1 MAPAAS
7 SPFRDATPTR
17 PMSDDAAGGGQV
29 ILAFD
34 EGTTS
39 ARTIAVDR
47 AGNVVAVAQ
56 REFEQRY
63 PAPGDVRHDA
73 DAIWDAQLATAREV
87 IAAVGGV
94 ERINAIGITNQR
106 ETAVVWDR
114 STGRP
119 VADAI
124 VWQSR
129 VTAPFCEELRAAGH
143 EALVRERTGLPIDAY
158 FSGPKFRQV
167 LVEDPALRPRA
178 ERGELAAGT
187 VESFLIW
194 RLTGGR
200 AHLTDVSNASRT
212 LLFDIHRGAWDDDLV
227 RLMEVPPAL
236 LPEVRSSSEVYA
248 ETDPAIFGRAIPIA
262 AAAGDQQAATFGQ
275 ACFAPGE
282 AKVTLGTGAF
292 LLANLGTTP
301 VASSHGLLTTVAWQL
316 GPDAPLVYALEGS
329 VFVTGAAVQW
339 LRDGLGLARDS
350 AGIEALAGAVTDS
363 GGVVVVPAFVGL
375 GAPYWDSTARGAI
388 LGLTRGSSAAHI
400 ARATLDAIAFQVRD
414 VVEAMDADLGSP
426 LRGLRVDGGGAG
438 DLVCGLVADQLG
450 RSIERPLVRETTAIG
465 AAALAGLAVGF
476 WDGPAE
482 IAALRRVE
490 RRFEPSDDDAA
501 REDGQRAWRRAVERS
516 RGWATDP

>member
-1 MAPAAS
+1 MTARSTGHGP
-7 SPFRDATPTR
+7 
-17 PMSDDAAGGGQV
+17 V

-47 AGNVVAVAQ
+47 DGRVVAVAQ

-63 PAPGDVRHDA
+63 PGPGDVRHDPE
-73 DAIWDAQLATAREV
+73 AIWEAQIATAREV
-87 IAAVGGV
+87 MAAIGGADRV
-94 ERINAIGITNQR
+94 AAIGITNQR

-114 STGRP
+114 ATGRA

-129 VTAPFCEELRAAGH
+129 VTAPFCETLRAAGH
-143 EALVRERTGLPIDAY
+143 EALVRTRTGLPIDAY
-158 FSGPKFRQV
+158 FSGPKIRQI
-167 LVEDPALRPRA
+167 LLEDPSLRERA
-178 ERGELAAGT
+178 ERGDLAAGT

-200 AHLTDVSNASRT
+200 AHVTDVSNASRT
-212 LLFDIHRGAWDDDLV
+212 LLLDIHSGAWDDDLV
-227 RLMEVPPAL
+227 ALMEVPRAL
-236 LPEVRSSSEVYA
+236 LPEVRSCAEVYA
-248 ETDPAIFGRAIPIA
+248 ETDPAIFGRPIPIA

-275 ACFAPGE
+275 ACYAPGE

-292 LLANLGTTP
+292 LLVNTGVTP
-301 VASSHGLLTTVAWQL
+301 VVSSHGLLTTVAWRL

-339 LRDGLGLARDS
+339 LRDGLGLLRES
-350 AGIEALAGAVTDS
+350 AEVERLAASVADS

-375 GAPYWDSTARGAI
+375 GAPYWDPDARGAI
-388 LGLTRGSSAAHI
+388 FGLTRGSGAAEI
-400 ARATLDAIAFQVRD
+400 ARATLDSIAFQVRD
-414 VVEAMDADLGSP
+414 VVEAMDADLGAE

-450 RSIERPLVRETTAIG
+450 RSIERPMVRETTAFG

-476 WDGPAE
+476 WESPAE
-482 IAALRRVE
+482 IAAIRQVE
-490 RRFEPSDDDAA
+490 RRFDPTLDEAA
-501 REDGQRAWRRAVERS
+501 RAASRRAWSRAVERT
-516 RGWATDP
+516 RGWAAAD